1 MGIDACIDVVW
12 KRPIPDP
19 GIELLSECMKIDI
32 GEDVGLERRSYYNGV
47 CWVGAED
54 VMTVTPSDLN
64 RMHRPGKHI
73 GSWDFHRRIILWL
86 LSLPSAAKIIY
97 YGDSGNVEPVEMTTK
112 KIKEYDKSYKEM
124 MAAL

>member
-12 KRPIPDP
+12 KRPISDSS
-19 GIELLSECMKIDI
+19 IELLSWCMKRDL
-32 GEDVGLERRSYYNGV
+32 GENMGLKRRCYYNGHYYV
-47 CWVGAED
+47 LAD
-54 VMTVTPSDLN
+54 DALTVTPDDLN

-73 GSWDFHRRIILWL
+73 GAWDFHRRIILWL

-97 YGDSGNVEPVEMTTK
+97 YGDSGGVEPVEMTTK